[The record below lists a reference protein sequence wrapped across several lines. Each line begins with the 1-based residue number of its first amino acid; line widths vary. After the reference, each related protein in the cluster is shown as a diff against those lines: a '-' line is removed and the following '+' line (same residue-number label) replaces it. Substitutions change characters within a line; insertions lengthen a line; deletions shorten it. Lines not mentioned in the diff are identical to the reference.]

1 MGVWSNIYYD
11 DYLGSNVITYSK
23 PYVDEKSATLVGV
36 VGASFPVEY
45 FFKSSWG
52 YFKL

>member
-23 PYVDEKSATLVGV
+23 PYVDEKSGTLVGV

-45 FFKSSWG
+45 FFRSGRRSI
-52 YFKL
+52 KL